1 MIGGYTGD
9 CKVDDIKDFLNDMH
23 CCNIRINKER
33 MDKAL
38 AADAVKMPK
47 GLTKEQKREFIIERA
62 KACQARNQAMI

>member
-1 MIGGYTGD
+1 MIITTEKNEYIAIRLD
-9 CKVDDIKDFLNDMH
+9 KD
-23 CCNIRINKER
+23 R

-62 KACQARNQAMI
+62 KACQAQN